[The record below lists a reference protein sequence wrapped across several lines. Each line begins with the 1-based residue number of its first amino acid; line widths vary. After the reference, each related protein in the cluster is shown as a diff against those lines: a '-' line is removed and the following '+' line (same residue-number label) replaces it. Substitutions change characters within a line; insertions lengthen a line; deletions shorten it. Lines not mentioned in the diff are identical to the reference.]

1 MRRTSHPSFV
11 FLLMHLFVS
20 DQKNKNKNKNGNT
33 SIVKV
38 SLNMR

>member
-11 FLLMHLFVS
+11 FLLIHMFVS
-20 DQKNKNKNKNGNT
+20 DQKNKNKNGNT